1 METNKNIDL
10 TKLNYDIPIE
20 ECFNALIPHPKF
32 TGCTFDNYKEDI
44 NYPSQLFL
52 KNKLKEIPVNNSKKK
67 PFSLKNLFGGKK
79 EITENIY
86 IDGTY
91 GIGKTHLLSA
101 LFHFFDDSKAF
112 LSFLELTY
120 FINYYGLE
128 KTIEEFKKV
137 KLLLLD
143 EFDLDDPATTRMMAR
158 FIAEVNQHTTIVTTS
173 NRLPKELGGT
183 NFDTQA
189 FARELGIIADSF
201 TTIVVE
207 GESFRI
213 KLGKWQA
220 SYSDNNFHDVYKSFM
235 ASASDVDTSNKVDA
249 SVNDINISNKVDAS
263 VNDINISNKVDASVN
278 DIDANMNNAS
288 ANNIGVDVDN
298 NNASVDKDSA
308 SVSNID
314 ASVNDVDTSNNVNAS
329 VNDINTNSKADA
341 SVNNV
346 NASTSNV
353 DSSNK
358 INNSISKIKY
368 EELNKILQ
376 ANHPFKFF
384 VIPNNVSV
392 LFIEEFEGFTKLT
405 DALRFSVF
413 VDHCYYYDTKLF
425 FDKEM
430 DRHTLFP
437 KEILETTFERQ
448 FLRCLSRLD
457 EMAIFFKG

>member
-1 METNKNIDL
+1 MNDNNNIDL
-10 TKLNYDIPIE
+10 TKLDYDIPIE

-32 TGCTFDNYKEDI
+32 TGCTFDNYKEDM
-44 NYPSQLFL
+44 NYPSQLYL

-67 PFSLKNLFGGKK
+67 PFSLKTIFGGKK
-79 EITENIY
+79 DITENIY

-158 FIAEVNQHTTIVTTS
+158 FISEVNPYTTIVTTS

-183 NFDTQA
+183 NFDTGA

-201 TTIVVE
+201 TTIVVD

-220 SYSDNNFHDVYKSFM
+220 SYSDNNFHDVYKNFM
-235 ASASDVDTSNKVDA
+235 AGIGLDKADASMNNVNASNKIDASMNHVNASNKVDVSANNINASNKVDA
-249 SVNDINISNKVDAS
+249 S
-263 VNDINISNKVDASVN
+263 
-278 DIDANMNNAS
+278 
-288 ANNIGVDVDN
+288 
-298 NNASVDKDSA
+298 
-308 SVSNID
+308 
-314 ASVNDVDTSNNVNAS
+314 
-329 VNDINTNSKADA
+329 SK
-341 SVNNV
+341 
-346 NASTSNV
+346 T
-353 DSSNK
+353 
-358 INNSISKIKY
+358 NNSISKIKY

-430 DRHTLFP
+430 DRSTLFP

>member
-1 METNKNIDL
+1 MENKKNIDL
-10 TKLNYDIPIE
+10 IKLNYDIPVI
-20 ECFNALIPHPKF
+20 ECFSKLVPHPKF
-32 TGCTFDNYKEDI
+32 TGCTFDNYKEDM
-44 NYPSQLFL
+44 NYPSQLYL

-67 PFSLKNLFGGKK
+67 PFSIKKIFSGKK
-79 EITENIY
+79 EVTENIY

-120 FINYYGLE
+120 FINYYGLD

-158 FIAEVNQHTTIVTTS
+158 FISEVNKYTTIVTTS

-183 NFDTQA
+183 NFDTGA

-220 SYSDNNFHDVYKSFM
+220 SYSDNNFNDVY
-235 ASASDVDTSNKVDA
+235 
-249 SVNDINISNKVDAS
+249 
-263 VNDINISNKVDASVN
+263 
-278 DIDANMNNAS
+278 NNFQTGS
-288 ANNIGVDVDN
+288 ITDEVG
-298 NNASVDKDSA
+298 S
-308 SVSNID
+308 I
-314 ASVNDVDTSNNVNAS
+314 
-329 VNDINTNSKADA
+329 
-341 SVNNV
+341 
-346 NASTSNV
+346 
-353 DSSNK
+353 
-358 INNSISKIKY
+358 ISKIDYTISKIDY
-368 EELNKILQ
+368 NSLNKILQ
-376 ANHPFKFF
+376 SNHPFKFF

-392 LFIEEFEGFTKLT
+392 IFIENFDGFTKLN

-425 FDKEM
+425 FNKEM
-430 DRHTLFP
+430 DRQTLFP
-437 KEILETTFERQ
+437 KEIMETTFERQ

-457 EMAIFFKG
+457 EIAIFFKG

>member
-263 VNDINISNKVDASVN
+263 VNNINISNKV
-278 DIDANMNNAS
+278 
-288 ANNIGVDVDN
+288 
-298 NNASVDKDSA
+298 
-308 SVSNID
+308 
-314 ASVNDVDTSNNVNAS
+314 
-329 VNDINTNSKADA
+329 DA